1 MHKNKNNN
9 LKYYI
14 MKNLI
19 FSAAFICFLL
29 FSFTSTAQVR
39 INKAGKQSIKS
50 PAKTKVNRGAV
61 QTNPRS
67 GAVQTRPRSGAVQTR
82 PRSGAVQTQPRAGAV
97 QTQPRA
103 GATHAHPQHGAHV
116 NRGHLVKRRMLRPKN
131 YIPRPVNARPGYV
144 WIEGYW
150 KWSAFYGTYIW
161 VDGMWE
167 TDRPG
172 YVWVPGYWESTP
184 YGYFWIEGYWQA
196 RTRTVGD
203 VVDDLLGF

>member
-67 GAVQTRPRSGAVQTR
+67 GAVQTRPRS
-82 PRSGAVQTQPRAGAV
+82 GAV

>member
-29 FSFTSTAQVR
+29 FSFTSSAQVR

-67 GAVQTRPRSGAVQTR
+67 GAVQTRPRS
-82 PRSGAVQTQPRAGAV
+82 GAV

>member
-29 FSFTSTAQVR
+29 FSFTSSAQVR

-67 GAVQTRPRSGAVQTR
+67 GAVQTRPRSGAVQT
-82 PRSGAVQTQPRAGAV
+82 
-97 QTQPRA
+97 QPRA

-116 NRGHLVKRRMLRPKN
+116 NRGNLVKRRMLRPKN

>member
-1 MHKNKNNN
+1 
-9 LKYYI
+9 

-19 FSAAFICFLL
+19 RSAAFICFLV
-29 FSFTSTAQVR
+29 FSFTSSAQVR
-39 INKAGKQSIKS
+39 INKSAKQSIKS
-50 PAKTKVNRGAV
+50 PAKSKVNRGAI

-67 GAVQTRPRSGAVQTR
+67 
-82 PRSGAVQTQPRAGAV
+82 GAV

-103 GATHAHPQHGAHV
+103 GATHAHPQHGAHI
-116 NRGHLVKRRMLRPKN
+116 NRDRLIKRRMLRPKN
-131 YIPRPVNARPGYV
+131 YIPRPTNVRSGYIWV
-144 WIEGYW
+144 EGYW

-161 VDGMWE
+161 VEGMWQ

-172 YVWVPGYWESTP
+172 YVWMPGYWESTP
-184 YGYFWIEGYWQA
+184 YGYFWVEGYWQA